1 MTDTYLRFEKTREL
15 PDETI
20 PCAKLITADRITGSH
35 EMSKPGG
42 DSQKFY
48 AFFFSAVLPRRINT
62 ITLFPVDAITLVSSK

>member
-48 AFFFSAVLPRRINT
+48 AFFSQQFLSDESIPPRFFQ
-62 ITLFPVDAITLVSSK
+62 LML